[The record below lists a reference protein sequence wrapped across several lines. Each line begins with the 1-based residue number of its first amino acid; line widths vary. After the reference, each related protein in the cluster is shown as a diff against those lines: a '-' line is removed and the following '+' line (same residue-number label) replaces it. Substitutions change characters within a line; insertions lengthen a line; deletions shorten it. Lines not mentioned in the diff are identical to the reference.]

1 MKSLLFSVL
10 PLALVSASPIEPRQ
24 TAAAGPIG
32 PLLALLK
39 GSNGTISLSGIV
51 SALPKAKLAKVEEL
65 QPQLRKTAKRLVA
78 SYGPYIL
85 AGKNVCLS
93 DIRSLHY

>member
-1 MKSLLFSVL
+1 MKNLLFSVL
-10 PLALVSASPIEPRQ
+10 PLALVSAGPIQPRQ
-24 TAAAGPIG
+24 SAASGPIG

-39 GSNGTISLSGIV
+39 GSNGTISVPTIV

-65 QPQLRKTAKRLVA
+65 QPRMRKTAKRLVA

-85 AGKNVCLS
+85 AGKNVSCS
-93 DIRSLHY
+93 

>member
-1 MKSLLFSVL
+1 MPTMRNLLLSVL
-10 PLALVSASPIEPRQ
+10 PLALVSATPIEPRQ
-24 TAAAGPIG
+24 AGGSPAG

-39 GSNGTISLSGIV
+39 GSKNGTLSAAAIIAG
-51 SALPKAKLAKVEEL
+51 LPKANLAKVEEL

-85 AGKNVCLS
+85 AGKNVSPL
-93 DIRSLHY
+93 